1 MNPVKVLAVGNSFSE
16 NVASCLPQIAEAG
29 NRPLIL
35 GRLYIGGCSLERHWQ
50 NVLSGAKDYLY
61 NHTGREQIPTSISDA
76 FKMEDWDFVTF
87 QQASHFSGM
96 PETYHPFL
104 ENLSA
109 YAKVMSPRAKQVIH
123 ETWAYAKDSTH
134 PGFAN
139 YHNSQEEMYRRL
151 RDAYHMAADT
161 IGAAAFL
168 PAGDAWQLARATEIG
183 DTLCADGF
191 HGNEK
196 GCYLSAAVWY
206 EILLGG
212 DIRENSFC
220 PNNVTEKELKILQD
234 CAHQAAA
241 QTTKRFCGL
250 PTGKCCWTR
259 RQRPSKGTH
268 IPRRSPTYPA
278 SVTGSFPAPVATGGP
293 SISGGMTIFSSS
305 ARTALAGACQ
315 PWMTG

>member
-168 PAGDAWQLARATEIG
+168 PAGDAWQLAPATEIG
-183 DTLCADGF
+183 DTLCADGV

-241 QTTKRFCGL
+241 QT
-250 PTGKCCWTR
+250 
-259 RQRPSKGTH
+259 
-268 IPRRSPTYPA
+268 
-278 SVTGSFPAPVATGGP
+278 
-293 SISGGMTIFSSS
+293 M
-305 ARTALAGACQ
+305 
-315 PWMTG
+315 M